1 MGACDVNLFITSY
14 AQAVLP
20 LLIMSG
26 DADPDRLG
34 ARDWVWLR
42 ANDRARRIRRR
53 RFDGEIHSSV
63 RDARETPAEEV
74 ERKPDQGL
82 PQSVLRTEPAKENE
96 EGVTKDALDFGLLDE
111 DVAYVGIDAD
121 APNFDWHDFALN
133 ADEFEESPAFREEGD
148 EVRVDGKV
156 SGRERARQVAIDL
169 GSRYGWDL
177 SGIQL
182 LTELFDVRYWGAT
195 RRAVERLLG
204 RGMTPEELEIAIQ
217 LREFWR
223 DRSEFSI
230 DLGRVSWWAWSGSS
244 AASSRHK
251 VLSWPVA
258 LRLVRVTTALPDAME
273 IEMLLDDLYKEWYF
287 SERLRFAFISFNYFM
302 LHWLDFMEQH
312 QESQNIWMDG
322 FWASIGEHDL
332 SDDENY
338 FPGHTTPLNQKL
350 NRLGLL
356 PIRCRTQLDEQ
367 LPR

>member
-1 MGACDVNLFITSY
+1 
-14 AQAVLP
+14 
-20 LLIMSG
+20 MSV
-26 DADPDRLG
+26 DADTDRLG
-34 ARDWVWLR
+34 ARDWGLLR

-82 PQSVLRTEPAKENE
+82 SQPGLRTEPAKENE
-96 EGVTKDALDFGLLDE
+96 EAVTNDALDFGLLDE

-133 ADEFEESPAFREEGD
+133 ADEFDESPAFREEAN

-169 GSRYGWDL
+169 GLRYGWDL

-182 LTELFDVRYWGAT
+182 LTDLFDVRYWGAT

-223 DRSEFSI
+223 DRTEFSI
-230 DLGRVSWWAWSGSS
+230 DLGQVSWWAWSGSS
-244 AASSRHK
+244 AASSRHR

-258 LRLVRVTTALPDAME
+258 LRLIRVTTTLPDAVE
-273 IEMLLDDLYKEWYF
+273 IETLLDDLYKEWYF

-302 LHWLDFMEQH
+302 LHWLDYMEEH
-312 QESQNIWMDG
+312 PELRNIWMDG
-322 FWASIGEHDL
+322 FWASMGVHEL
-332 SDDENY
+332 NDDENHC
-338 FPGHTTPLNQKL
+338 PGHTTPLNQQL